1 MVRGFSD
8 VSLGEITGGGAFR
21 CFDFNNCQVESLLGA
36 IPEEFKTQQAIYNPF
51 LACLMADW
59 ML

>member
-1 MVRGFSD
+1 M
-8 VSLGEITGGGAFR
+8 SLGGITGGGAFR

-36 IPEEFKTQQAIYNPF
+36 IPEELKTWQALPYNPF
-51 LACLMADW
+51 LACLMAGW